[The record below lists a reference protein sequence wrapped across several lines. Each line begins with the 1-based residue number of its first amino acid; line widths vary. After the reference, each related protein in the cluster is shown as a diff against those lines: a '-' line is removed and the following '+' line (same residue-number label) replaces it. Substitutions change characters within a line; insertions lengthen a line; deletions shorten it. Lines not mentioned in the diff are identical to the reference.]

1 MRSRSSL
8 PGMRKSTRKSLS
20 CSFTVRVPKMTRD
33 GTDVSVFNSSIPG
46 VRRYR
51 IRVRAAAI
59 GVVAAAMTFA
69 GGRADAAAGMGEPGR
84 LGLVVETAAEFG
96 GDDLVKVFYTNGSTQ
111 NIRAGQGVTAGI
123 GAHYQPY
130 SLPIDFAA
138 TVGYKFVRTA
148 AYNTDLGVDR
158 VVVKFT
164 GSYALPNHF
173 WIAAGPV
180 WHTATKLKGDGY
192 VPNVDFDDS
201 VGATVGIGWRWI
213 GLTYTN
219 IKYRGAFPG
228 SVDASNEGVTFAW
241 KF

>member
-1 MRSRSSL
+1 MS
-8 PGMRKSTRKSLS
+8 
-20 CSFTVRVPKMTRD
+20 
-33 GTDVSVFNSSIPG
+33 VSNSSISG
-46 VRRYR
+46 IQRYKVWAMR
-51 IRVRAAAI
+51 LRVGLIAATLAAASARTE
-59 GVVAAAMTFA
+59 AAPGA
-69 GGRADAAAGMGEPGR
+69 GEPGR
-84 LGLVVETAAEFG
+84 VGLVLETAAEFG
-96 GDDLVKVFYTNGSTQ
+96 GHDLVKVLYTNGSTQ
-111 NIRAGQGVTAGI
+111 TIRAGQGVTVGI

-148 AYNTDLGVDR
+148 AYDTDLGVDR
-158 VVVKFT
+158 VVIKFT
-164 GSYALPNHF
+164 GTYALPNHF

-192 VPNVDFDDS
+192 LPDVDFDDS
-201 VGATVGIGWRWI
+201 VGGTVGIGWRWI

-219 IKYRGAFPG
+219 IKYRGDFPG

>member
-1 MRSRSSL
+1 MN
-8 PGMRKSTRKSLS
+8 
-20 CSFTVRVPKMTRD
+20 
-33 GTDVSVFNSSIPG
+33 VFDSSIPG
-46 VRRYR
+46 VLRYKV
-51 IRVRAAAI
+51 RVHVATVAVLAAAL
-59 GVVAAAMTFA
+59 AFA
-69 GGRADAAAGMGEPGR
+69 GGRAEAAPGVGEPGR
-84 LGLVVETAAEFG
+84 LGLVFETAAEFG
-96 GDDLVKVFYTNGSTQ
+96 GDDILKVLYTNGSTQ
-111 NIRAGQGVTAGI
+111 TIRAGQGVTVGI
-123 GAHYQPY
+123 GVHYQPY

-164 GSYALPNHF
+164 GTYALPNHF
-173 WIAAGPV
+173 WMAAGPV

-192 VPNVDFDDS
+192 LPDVNFDDS
-201 VGATVGIGWRWI
+201 VGGTVGIGWRWI

-219 IKYRGAFPG
+219 IRYHGAFPG